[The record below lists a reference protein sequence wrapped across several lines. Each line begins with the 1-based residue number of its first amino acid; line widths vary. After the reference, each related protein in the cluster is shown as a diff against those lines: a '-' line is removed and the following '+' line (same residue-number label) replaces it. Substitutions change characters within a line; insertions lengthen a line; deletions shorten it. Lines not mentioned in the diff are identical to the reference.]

1 MLQEKIDVLPAGRLS
16 IEKNGRW
23 YKWFR
28 TIKTDH
34 SVTREYIPKSDQAA
48 AEQLALKK
56 YLEEELAAI
65 DIQLHILCAFIE
77 SYPSSPDFRPF
88 QEEGLKEL
96 LPPSLMEKEQKTER
110 WMAESYEKSMEHPES
125 LRIPTKTG
133 IYVRSKSEGIIA
145 DALYENNIPFR
156 YEQALT
162 LGDLKIYPDFTILD
176 PKNLNDIFVWEHFG
190 MMDSPGYVS
199 SAKLKLSTYLDAHFL
214 PGQNLI
220 TTYES
225 KNCPLDSNYVSFLIS
240 YYFS

>member
-1 MLQEKIDVLPAGRLS
+1 MNILKTALHEKKRLLRQKTMLQEKIDVLPAGRLS

-23 YKWFR
+23 DKWFR
-28 TIKTDH
+28 TIKTEH

-133 IYVRSKSEGIIA
+133 ADDVCLPSLLHRLPMQEWHKPDLCLLYQKS
-145 DALYENNIPFR
+145 
-156 YEQALT
+156 
-162 LGDLKIYPDFTILD
+162 
-176 PKNLNDIFVWEHFG
+176 DI
-190 MMDSPGYVS
+190 
-199 SAKLKLSTYLDAHFL
+199 
-214 PGQNLI
+214 
-220 TTYES
+220 
-225 KNCPLDSNYVSFLIS
+225 
-240 YYFS
+240 